1 MDFNFF
7 HYLIKDKLAVLK
19 DDLDEEII
27 AREIRD
33 SVFLMVY
40 QGKFNPDEMDIE
52 VKKRPKEFF
61 GIEDDWVVL
70 IKPKQEAALD
80 ELVKQAQEKGMGY

>member
-1 MDFNFF
+1 MHLNLFY
-7 HYLIKDKLAVLK
+7 YLIKDKLSVLK
-19 DDLDEEII
+19 DDLPEETI

-33 SVFLMVY
+33 AVFLMMY

-52 VKKRPKEFF
+52 VKNRPKEFM

-70 IKPKQEAALD
+70 IKPKEVSCKAP
-80 ELVKQAQEKGMGY
+80 